1 LPTAVSVKRE
11 LSGGCTVAVDRDRFR
26 QVLINLLDNA
36 AQAMTDPGW
45 TPPEGRER
53 TITVRTE
60 AAGPHCRLSV
70 IDTGPGIPEQARAK
84 IFEPLFTTKNFG
96 VGLGLPTVQKIVE
109 AHGGTIDVERTGP
122 EGTAFVVW
130 LPRQQ
135 AGQEAIAESQ
145 PAAAHAAA

>member
-1 LPTAVSVKRE
+1 
-11 LSGGCTVAVDRDRFR
+11 
-26 QVLINLLDNA
+26 LDNA

-70 IDTGPGIPEQARAK
+70 IDSGPGIPEQALPK

-109 AHGGTIDVERTGP
+109 AHGGTIAIERTSPAGP
-122 EGTAFVVW
+122 EFGVW

-135 AGQEAIAESQ
+135 ADQRADETDQMSSV
-145 PAAAHAAA
+145 AA